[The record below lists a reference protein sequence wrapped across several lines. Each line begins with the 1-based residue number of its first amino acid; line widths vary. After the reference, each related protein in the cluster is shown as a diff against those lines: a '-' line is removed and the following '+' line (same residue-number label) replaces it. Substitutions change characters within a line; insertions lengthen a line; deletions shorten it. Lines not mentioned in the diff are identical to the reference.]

1 LTFTVG
7 SLSGW
12 GNVEAAQKAG
22 LATEQSVVEVQNTE
36 SFVGL
41 TAVKEQ
47 RLPITKS
54 EAFMNQ

>member
-1 LTFTVG
+1 VG